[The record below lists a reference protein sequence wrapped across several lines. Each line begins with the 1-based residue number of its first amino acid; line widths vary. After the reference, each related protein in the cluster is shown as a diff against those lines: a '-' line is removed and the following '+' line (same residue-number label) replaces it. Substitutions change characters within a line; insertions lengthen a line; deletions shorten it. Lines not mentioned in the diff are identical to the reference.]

1 MHRLRTPSGA
11 RDEDTVAL
19 PEWGGLDGRGHHK
32 QMRTVGISGGLCVCG
47 CEVQEGSTV
56 TEVQMLDQLEN
67 VLIECEKAPKENT
80 PTMKAFI
87 ILARVVYFLLKE
99 QCKNLKQ

>member
-1 MHRLRTPSGA
+1 
-11 RDEDTVAL
+11 
-19 PEWGGLDGRGHHK
+19 
-32 QMRTVGISGGLCVCG
+32 
-47 CEVQEGSTV
+47 
-56 TEVQMLDQLEN
+56 MLDQLEN